1 MTSRAL
7 FYKGMIEDLRH
18 RIWMIALSCLGSFMA
33 MPVFFLLMR
42 QEWDDRVERWTELST
57 WSIDEYKLEAVMEFF
72 SEYMTITG
80 GIVLVAG
87 ALIVG
92 IFGFRFVFSKKMV
105 DLYHSIPITRKQL
118 FLIHYIDGF
127 LIWFVPLLVGAV
139 ICMIFAAF
147 FLGNGAAWLSA
158 AGSLMITVG
167 NLVVAFLLVY
177 HMAILAV
184 MLSGNII
191 NTLISGTII
200 SFIVLAIY
208 FMLEAF
214 ASTYFSTYYSFF
226 GENLPNVIW
235 ASPIPGAIYQLY
247 MRCMDDMQALPF
259 IMNLLMIAVM
269 WVAGYWVYQRRPSEL
284 AEQGIK
290 IKSVQVAFKTL
301 VTCLAGMVGWILFY
315 FITGEE
321 SIGWMIFGTI
331 LAAVLVYGILD
342 IIFHMDFKA
351 FFAHKLQMAVT
362 VAASIVIGFV
372 FLFDLAGYDTYVPD
386 KDEIVEMGVYVNRFG
401 FSRSDY
407 SYGDNNNT
415 TIDRINNM
423 EYTNQDVIHAFLE
436 EMAGKETEYPINGES
451 AVAYVRV
458 TEKSGRTY
466 YRIYRVW
473 EEDEALVAP
482 ILRDESYIKTN
493 VLIPQ
498 SLIDHVVIDEKY
510 GAQAEFESLTA
521 HWVVDKT
528 EAAREFLTA
537 YNQDIMENPDLYIY
551 QQDEV
556 LASAF
561 FRGHDDYYY
570 YLHLDIYESME
581 RVKAVLEKYGYD
593 SVLNKP
599 KAKDIEF
606 IQFLI
611 YGSKEGNNLKAYF
624 GLEDASLENTQEEQ
638 ALVLNPNSAEKTLV
652 SYYTEDAELK
662 QTVAAEDLEY
672 YYEAVFNKASDIDAL
687 MKVLSVETPYMNSM
701 FGPDYCSCDIQL
713 KLKNGEH
720 HYVQIKKGV
729 MPEKFLDDFVLTSQE

>member
-18 RIWMIALSCLGSFMA
+18 RVWMIALSCLGSFMA

-42 QEWDDRVERWTELST
+42 QEWDDRIEYWTPASL
-57 WSIDEYKLEAVMEFF
+57 WNIDEYKLEVVSGFF
-72 SEYMTITG
+72 QEYLTVTC
-80 GIVLVAG
+80 GIILVAG

-118 FLIHYIDGF
+118 FLIHYVDGF
-127 LIWFVPLLVGAV
+127 LIWFVPMLIGAF
-139 ICMIFAAF
+139 ICMVFAAF
-147 FLGNGAAWLSA
+147 FLGNASAWLA
-158 AGSLMITVG
+158 VTGKLMVTIG
-167 NLVVAFLLVY
+167 NLVIAFLLVY
-177 HMAILAV
+177 HVAMVAV

-191 NTLISGTII
+191 NTLISGAII
-200 SFIVLAIY
+200 SFIVLAFYGMI
-208 FMLEAF
+208 EAF
-214 ASTYFSTYYSFF
+214 ATTYFSTYYSFF
-226 GENLPNVIW
+226 GENLQNVIW

-247 MRCMDDMQALPF
+247 MCGMNEIQAVPLV
-259 IMNLLMIAVM
+259 MNLLMIVFLWIASF
-269 WVAGYWVYQRRPSEL
+269 AIYNRRPSEL

-290 IKSVQVAFKTL
+290 IKSVQVVFKTL

-321 SIGWMIFGTI
+321 SIGWMIFGTV
-331 LAAVLVYGILD
+331 LAAVLVYGIMD

-372 FLFDLAGYDTYVPD
+372 FLFDLVGYDTYVPD
-386 KDEIVEMGVYVNRFG
+386 KDDIVNMGVYMNRFG

-415 TIDRINNM
+415 TTDRINNM
-423 EYTNQDVIHAFLE
+423 EYTDRDVIYAFLE

-451 AVAYVRV
+451 TTAYVRV
-458 TEKSGRTY
+458 TEKSGKTY
-466 YRIYRVW
+466 YRMYRVW
-473 EEDEALVAP
+473 EEDEELVAP
-482 ILRDESYIKTN
+482 ILRDESYIRTN

-498 SLIDHVVIDEKY
+498 SLIDHVEIDEKY
-510 GAQAEFESLTA
+510 GAHAEFESLTA

-537 YNQDIMENPDLYIY
+537 YNQDLLDNPDLYIY

-593 SVLNKP
+593 SVLDKP
-599 KAKDIEF
+599 TAKDIEF
-606 IQFLI
+606 VQFLI
-611 YGSKEGNNLKAYF
+611 YGGKEAENLKVYF
-624 GLEDASLENTQEEQ
+624 GLEEASLENTEKDKE
-638 ALVLNPNSAEKTLV
+638 ALVLNPNSAEKTIV
-652 SYYTEDAELK
+652 YTEEAVLK
-662 QTVAAEDLEY
+662 QTVAAEELEY
-672 YYEAVFNKASDIDAL
+672 YYEAVFTKQSDINAL
-687 MKVLSVETPYMNSM
+687 MKVISLETPYMNSM

-713 KLKNGEH
+713 KLKNGEN

>member
-42 QEWDDRVERWTELST
+42 QEWDDRVEHWTEFSS
-57 WSIDEYKLEAVMEFF
+57 WSIDEYKLEAVRGFF
-72 SEYMTITG
+72 CEYLTITC

-118 FLIHYIDGF
+118 FLVHYIDGF
-127 LIWFVPLLVGAV
+127 LIWFVPMLVGAV

-147 FLGNGAAWLSA
+147 FLSNGAAWLSA
-158 AGSLMITVG
+158 AGSLMITIG
-167 NLVVAFLLVY
+167 NLVVAFLLIY
-177 HMAILAV
+177 HLAIVAV

-191 NTLISGTII
+191 NTIISGTII
-200 SFIVLAIY
+200 GFVILAFYGMI
-208 FMLEAF
+208 EAF
-214 ASTYFSTYYSFF
+214 ASAYFSTYYSFF

-247 MRCMDDMQALPF
+247 MRTAQDIQAVPF
-259 IMNLLMIAVM
+259 VMNLFMIVLMWIAGFVI
-269 WVAGYWVYQRRPSEL
+269 YHRRPSEL

-290 IKSVQVAFKTL
+290 IKSVKVVFKTL

-321 SIGWMIFGTI
+321 SIGWMIFGTV

-351 FFAHKLQMAVT
+351 FFAHKLQMTVT
-362 VAASIVIGFV
+362 VVASILIGFV
-372 FLFDLAGYDTYVPD
+372 FMFDWIGYDSYLPD
-386 KDEIVEMGVYVNRFG
+386 KDDIVNMGVYMNRFG

-415 TIDRINNM
+415 TTDRINNM
-423 EYTNQDVIHAFLE
+423 EYTDRDVIYAFLE
-436 EMAGKETEYPINGES
+436 EMAGKETKYPINGES
-451 AVAYVRV
+451 TTAYVRV
-458 TEKSGRTY
+458 TEKSGKTY
-466 YRIYRVW
+466 YRMYRVW
-473 EEDEALVAP
+473 EEDEELVAP
-482 ILRDESYIKTN
+482 ILRDESYIRTN
-493 VLIPQ
+493 VLVPQ
-498 SLIDHVVIDEKY
+498 SLIDHVEIDEKY
-510 GAQAEFESLTA
+510 GAHAEFESLTA

-537 YNQDIMENPDLYIY
+537 YNQDLLDNPDLYIY

-593 SVLNKP
+593 SVLDKP
-599 KAKDIEF
+599 TAKDIEF

-611 YGSKEGNNLKAYF
+611 YGGKEAENLKVYF
-624 GLEDASLENTQEEQ
+624 GLEEASLENTEKDKE
-638 ALVLNPNSAEKTLV
+638 ALVLNPNSAEKTIV
-652 SYYTEDAELK
+652 YTEEAVLK
-662 QTVAAEDLEY
+662 QTVAAEELEY
-672 YYEAVFNKASDIDAL
+672 YYEAVFTKQSDINAL
-687 MKVLSVETPYMNSM
+687 MKVISLETPYMNSM
-701 FGPDYCSCDIQL
+701 FGPDYCSCDIHL
-713 KLKNGEH
+713 KLKNGEN

-729 MPEKFLDDFVLTSQE
+729 MPERFLDDFVLTSQE

>member
-7 FYKGMIEDLRH
+7 FCKGMIEDLRH

-42 QEWDDRVERWTELST
+42 QEWDDRIKRWTELST
-57 WSIDEYKLEAVMEFF
+57 WSIEEYKLEAISGFF
-72 SEYMTITG
+72 HEYLTVSC
-80 GIVLVAG
+80 GIILVAG

-118 FLIHYIDGF
+118 FLIHYVDGF
-127 LIWFVPLLVGAV
+127 LIWFVPMLIGAV
-139 ICMIFAAF
+139 ICLTFAAF
-147 FLGNGAAWLSA
+147 FLGDGAALLTVT
-158 AGSLMITVG
+158 GELMVTVG
-167 NLVVAFLLVY
+167 NLVIAFLLVY
-177 HMAILAV
+177 HVAVLAV

-200 SFIVLAIY
+200 SFVVLAVY
-208 FMLEAF
+208 SMLEAF

-226 GENLPNVIW
+226 GENLKNVIW

-247 MRCMDDMQALPF
+247 MCGMDDIQAVPF
-259 IMNLLMIAVM
+259 IMNLVMIAVM
-269 WVAGYWVYQRRPSEL
+269 WAAGFFVYQKRPSEL

-290 IKSVQVAFKTL
+290 IKSVQVVFKTL

-321 SIGWMIFGTI
+321 SIGWMIFGTV

-351 FFAHKLQMAVT
+351 FFAHKLQMTAT
-362 VAASIVIGFV
+362 VVASIVIGFV
-372 FLFDLAGYDTYVPD
+372 FLFDLVGYDTYVPA
-386 KDEIVEMGVYVNRFG
+386 KDDIASMGVYVNRFG

-415 TIDRINNM
+415 TIERINNM
-423 EYTNQDVIHAFLE
+423 EYTDQDVIHAFLE

-451 AVAYVRV
+451 SVAYVRV
-458 TEKSGRTY
+458 TEKSGKTY

-473 EEDEALVAP
+473 EEDEALVVP

-498 SLIDHVVIDEKY
+498 SLIDHVEIDEKY
-510 GAQAEFESLTA
+510 GAHAEFESLTEY
-521 HWVVDKT
+521 WVVDKT

-537 YNQDIMENPDLYIY
+537 YNQDIMDNPDLYIY

-561 FRGHDDYYY
+561 FRGHDNYYY

-581 RVKAVLEKYGYD
+581 QVKAVLEKYGYEG
-593 SVLNKP
+593 VLNKP
-599 KAKDIEF
+599 AAEDIEF
-606 IQFLI
+606 IQFLV
-611 YGSKEGNNLKAYF
+611 YGGKEAGNLKVYF
-624 GLEDASLENTQEEQ
+624 GLEEASTEDTEKEKQ
-638 ALVLNPNSAEKTLV
+638 ALVLNPNSAEMTIAI
-652 SYYTEDAELK
+652 AEEAVLK
-662 QTVAAEDLEY
+662 QTVAVEELEY
-672 YYEAVFNKASDIDAL
+672 YYEAVFNKKSDINAL
-687 MKVLSVETPYMNSM
+687 MKVLSVETPYNSSM

-713 KLKNGEH
+713 KLKNGDN

-729 MPEKFLDDFVLTSQE
+729 IPERFLDDFVLTSQE